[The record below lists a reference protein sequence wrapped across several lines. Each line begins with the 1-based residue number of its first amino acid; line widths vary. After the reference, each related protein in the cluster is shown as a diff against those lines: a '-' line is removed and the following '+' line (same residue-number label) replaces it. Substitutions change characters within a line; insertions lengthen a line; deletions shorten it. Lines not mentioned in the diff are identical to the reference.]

1 MTGIWLG
8 AHSHVLVFCWTH
20 TDSQDTSGKVT
31 LTLIWWG
38 KDAVTPQSCLIP
50 DKRNVQNTKMTKP
63 TLSCPIHI
71 TVSSLPTMALVLFCF
86 YYRLDK
92 NIKMSNHR
100 NTPVSWQL
108 QFWANSCFFEPS
120 LKSLNTNPSPIRSSS
135 GTLRSLSSP
144 GATCL
149 ATRNQKPQICSHTD
163 RLLEVNAVMYLP
175 TGGSINIH
183 LRGLMPLMGNPQRT
197 VSGHIWKPSCL

>member
-1 MTGIWLG
+1 MLTVRSWCSVEHTPI
-8 AHSHVLVFCWTH
+8 HRTH
-20 TDSQDTSGKVT
+20 QAKSLWPWCGE
-31 LTLIWWG
+31 
-38 KDAVTPQSCLIP
+38 A
-50 DKRNVQNTKMTKP
+50 KMPSSTVMSYSRQKKCPKHKNDQP

-71 TVSSLPTMALVLFCF
+71 TVPSLPTMALVLFCF

-149 ATRNQKPQICSHTD
+149 ATRNQKPQIRSHTD
-163 RLLEVNAVMYLP
+163 RFLEVNAVMYLP

-183 LRGLMPLMGNPQRT
+183 LRGLMPLMGNPQGT